1 MNDYTEEQIAEWREK
16 ADLLDEIIG
25 ICETEMGGENDEGEW
40 ERHDIDDIDF
50 EDIGIQIAQKLGY

>member
-1 MNDYTEEQIAEWREK
+1 MYTDEQIAEWREK
-16 ADLLDEIIG
+16 AEILDDIIG
-25 ICETEMGGENDEGEW
+25 ILETEIGGENAEGEW